1 MSRSVMIVASMT
13 GSDITRYA
21 PRVPRWKPEAQS
33 RLIVA
38 ALDLFEA
45 EGFERTTV
53 AEIAGRAQLTERTF
67 YRYFDDKREVLFA
80 GTAHLEE
87 LLVDEI
93 AAAPMSATA
102 LETVIDAMKVIAE
115 NLQDQREFG
124 LRRSAVIAASPELQ
138 ERELI
143 KIAHLARTAATAL
156 VRRGVGDTQ
165 AWMAA
170 EAAAMVFK
178 SAFDRWAAA
187 GATTPLPTLMDDAY
201 SELCELT
208 NKDRSTP

>member
-1 MSRSVMIVASMT
+1 M
-13 GSDITRYA
+13 
-21 PRVPRWKPEAQS
+21 PRWKPEAQS

-53 AEIAGRAQLTERTF
+53 AEIAERAQLTERTF

-115 NLQDQREFG
+115 NLQDQRGVRPEALG
-124 LRRSAVIAASPELQ
+124 RDRRQPRTAG
-138 ERELI
+138 
-143 KIAHLARTAATAL
+143 ARTDQDRPPGPDGGDRTRPA
-156 VRRGVGDTQ
+156 GVGDAQ

-170 EAAAMVFK
+170 EVAAMVFK

-187 GATTPLPTLMDDAY
+187 GPTTPLPTLMDDAY

-208 NKDRSTP
+208 NTDRSTP